1 MKLYRAIDIWRK
13 RGDSVIRYRCFH
25 ILKSNKYCVQS
36 ADFYESPVD
45 GKQTEIL
52 EQQFIE
58 LLIEE
63 EPDKRAHLYDS
74 IEEAILA
81 HDRDFENE

>member
-1 MKLYRAIDIWRK
+1 
-13 RGDSVIRYRCFH
+13 
-25 ILKSNKYCVQS
+25 VQS